1 MTPVDLAAG
10 GEQLQLLKALVPYLA
25 AGMQKPFVL
34 LIKCMEIQNLAAFF
48 SRPPVL
54 SAQTADTS
62 GKAYGFSEIL
72 SGISP
77 YLPRQQRELFSQIQP
92 LLEMLQLFSAMN
104 RSGDESPDP
113 TELFSSMLS
122 PEQQA
127 IFSIFSQPTEK
138 ETPKQMDRNWTNNP
152 SLQNIDPQKLE
163 MLLKLTEQG
172 KGKAQKDL
180 LPFLMAA
187 ANQSRKNGMSFSTQE
202 TDAIIE
208 VLKTGKSPAEVQK
221 IEQLRGLMKTFLS
234 KKR

>member
-1 MTPVDLAAG
+1 
-10 GEQLQLLKALVPYLA
+10 
-25 AGMQKPFVL
+25 
-34 LIKCMEIQNLAAFF
+34 
-48 SRPPVL
+48 
-54 SAQTADTS
+54 
-62 GKAYGFSEIL
+62 
-72 SGISP
+72 
-77 YLPRQQRELFSQIQP
+77 
-92 LLEMLQLFSAMN
+92 
-104 RSGDESPDP
+104 
-113 TELFSSMLS
+113 
-122 PEQQA
+122 
-127 IFSIFSQPTEK
+127 
-138 ETPKQMDRNWTNNP
+138 MDRNWTNNP

-187 ANQSRKNGMSFSTQE
+187 ANQSRKNVMSFSTQE

>member
-1 MTPVDLAAG
+1 
-10 GEQLQLLKALVPYLA
+10 
-25 AGMQKPFVL
+25 
-34 LIKCMEIQNLAAFF
+34 
-48 SRPPVL
+48 
-54 SAQTADTS
+54 
-62 GKAYGFSEIL
+62 
-72 SGISP
+72 
-77 YLPRQQRELFSQIQP
+77 
-92 LLEMLQLFSAMN
+92 
-104 RSGDESPDP
+104 
-113 TELFSSMLS
+113 
-122 PEQQA
+122 
-127 IFSIFSQPTEK
+127 
-138 ETPKQMDRNWTNNP
+138 MDRNWTNNP

-163 MLLKLTEQG
+163 MLLKLTEPG